1 MYSLLMKKPLVVNSI
16 LALSFAV
23 IFNLLIPANAQAGI
37 VLKVAY
43 SSDDSHFNYDESID
57 TDEEWGLWTATC
69 EVGSACAKKNRALTD
84 TAAKA
89 RAIKMCKSLDGYG
102 ARIKVVTG
110 SGATAGLG
118 NLYTVSLSAFKK
130 RIMTVST
137 PDWDSDEEY
146 PYDDETEDPAYLED
160 GYEYVY
166 WEGTCRF
173 SGNVSLISS
182 NFYTVYVDGGKGPE
196 YSKAELTKLKWSIF
210 LIDN

>member
-1 MYSLLMKKPLVVNSI
+1 MKKSHLSHSI
-16 LALSFAV
+16 LGLTFAV
-23 IFNLLIPANAQAGI
+23 VLNLLIPQNAHAAGI

-43 SSDDSHFNYDESID
+43 SSDDSYFNLDESID

-69 EVGSACAKKNRALTD
+69 EVGSACAKKNRALPD

-89 RAIKMCKSLDGYG
+89 RAVKMCKNLDAYG

-110 SGATAGLG
+110 SGSTAGLG
-118 NLYTVSLSAFKK
+118 NLNTVSIVGFKK

-137 PDWDSDEEY
+137 PDWDSEEEY
-146 PYDDETEDPAYLED
+146 PYEDETDDPAYIED

-173 SGNVSLISS
+173 SGNISLISS
-182 NFYTVYVDGGKGPE
+182 NFYTVYVNGGKGPE